1 MSKAAA
7 THTDPRHDDLTPAGQ
22 PATRPPNVLLKAV
35 RNDWQKYLMLAIPMA
50 VVFVFSYMPMYGL
63 LIAFKRYN
71 IMKGILGSPWVGLD
85 NFIYAFTLPRFGRVV
100 WNTLL
105 LNLLDLAFSFP
116 APILFAILLSEMK
129 RSRIIRLTQ
138 TISYLPHF
146 LSAVIIGGIA
156 YQLLA
161 PSTGTINRL
170 LAVVGLPQ
178 APFLVQNTWW
188 MFTYT
193 FIGTWQGVGYG
204 SIVYIAAITS
214 INPELY
220 EAATV
225 DGVNRIQRIW
235 HVTLPC
241 LRPTIVLFLILSV
254 GGLMSI
260 GFERPYV
267 LGNSIVADVAE
278 VISVYVFNVG
288 LGQANYSLGTVFG
301 LFQSIVGAVLVL
313 TVNQVSNSLG
323 EQGLW

>member
-1 MSKAAA
+1 M
-7 THTDPRHDDLTPAGQ
+7 
-22 PATRPPNVLLKAV
+22 LKAV
-35 RNDWQKYLMLAIPMA
+35 RNDWQKYAMLAIPMA

-71 IMKGILGSPWVGLD
+71 IMKGIMGSPWAGLD

-105 LNLLDLAFSFP
+105 LNLLDLAFGFP
-116 APILFAILLSEMK
+116 APIIFAILLSEMK
-129 RSRIIRLTQ
+129 GARIVKLTQ
-138 TISYLPHF
+138 TISYLPYF
-146 LSAVIIGGIA
+146 LSAVIVGGIA

-161 PSTGTINRL
+161 PGMGTINRL
-170 LAVVGLPQ
+170 LVAVGLPQ
-178 APFLVQNTWW
+178 APFLVQGTWW
-188 MFTYT
+188 MFSYT
-193 FIGTWQGVGYG
+193 FIGVWQGMGYG
-204 SIVYIAAITS
+204 SIVYIAAITA

-225 DGVNRIQRIW
+225 DGANRMQRIW

-241 LRPTIVLFLILSV
+241 LRPTVVLLLILSV

-301 LFQSIVGAVLVL
+301 LFQSLVSAVLVVG
-313 TVNQVSNSLG
+313 VNQVAKALG